1 MITIVETI
9 RAVSDLIEQ
18 IFGEAPTSK
27 DITQGFDRPCTY
39 LQVTNVETEKTG
51 EARHDTFSFQVIRF
65 AERTD
70 VGYLGLLEDQ
80 GKLAETLEKPVVVE
94 EFFFLYPEDV
104 SFELR
109 RDEMVLLTSF
119 SVDNFQVL
127 PEDDAGAETMETLNL
142 RRKE

>member
-1 MITIVETI
+1 MVTIVETM
-9 RAVSDLIEQ
+9 RAVSDLLETV
-18 IFGEAPTSK
+18 FGEAPTTK
-27 DITQGFDRPCTY
+27 DITRGFDRPCTY

-70 VGYLGLLEDQ
+70 MGYLSLLEDQ
-80 GKLAETLEKPVVVE
+80 GKLAEALEKTVE
-94 EFFFLYPEDV
+94 VEDFFFLFPENV

-109 RDEMVLLTSF
+109 RDEMLLLTSF

-127 PEDDAGAETMETLNL
+127 PEEDAGAETMETLNL
-142 RRKE
+142 SRKE

>member
-1 MITIVETI
+1 MVTIVETL
-9 RAVSDLIEQ
+9 RAMSNLIEQ
-18 IFGEAPTSK
+18 VFDEAPTTK
-27 DITQGFDRPCTY
+27 DITKGFTRPCTY
-39 LQVTNVETEKTG
+39 LQVTNAETEKTG

-80 GKLAETLEKPVVVE
+80 GKLAEALEKPVVVE

-119 SVDNFQVL
+119 SVQNFQVL
-127 PEDDAGAETMETLNL
+127 PEEDAGAETMETLNL
-142 RRKE
+142 SRKE

>member
-1 MITIVETI
+1 MVTIVETL
-9 RAVSDLIEQ
+9 RAVSNLIERV
-18 IFGEAPTSK
+18 FDEAPTTK
-27 DITQGFDRPCTY
+27 DITKGFTRPCTY
-39 LQVTNVETEKTG
+39 LQVTNAETEKTG

-70 VGYLGLLEDQ
+70 VGYLSLLEDQ
-80 GKLAETLEKPVVVE
+80 GKLAEALEKPVVVE
-94 EFFFLYPEDV
+94 EFLYPEDV

-119 SVDNFQVL
+119 SVQNFQVL
-127 PEDDAGAETMETLNL
+127 PEEDAGAETMETLNL